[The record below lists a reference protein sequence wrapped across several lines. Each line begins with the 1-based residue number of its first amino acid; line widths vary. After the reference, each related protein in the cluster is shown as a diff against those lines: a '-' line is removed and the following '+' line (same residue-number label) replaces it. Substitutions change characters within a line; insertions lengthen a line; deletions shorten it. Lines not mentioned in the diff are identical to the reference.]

1 MQIINF
7 AQPGGGSDI
16 DQPYLY
22 FLALA
27 LVPDDFEELEGL
39 TRSDIEWRFL
49 ALTQRETGAPLLV
62 AFRSADA
69 MMRFTKLGG
78 ALADL
83 PRSTEMIRAETA
95 LLRGGPCPY
104 DILLD
109 PTADDFRLLLR
120 RGEYSVLDEGLESLL

>member
-7 AQPGGGSDI
+7 ARQETPGGA

-27 LVPDDFEELEGL
+27 LVPDDFEALEGL
-39 TRSDIEWRFL
+39 TRGDIEWRFL

-62 AFRSADA
+62 AFRSPEG

-78 ALADL
+78 AVADL
-83 PRSTEMIRAETA
+83 PRSTEMIRTETA